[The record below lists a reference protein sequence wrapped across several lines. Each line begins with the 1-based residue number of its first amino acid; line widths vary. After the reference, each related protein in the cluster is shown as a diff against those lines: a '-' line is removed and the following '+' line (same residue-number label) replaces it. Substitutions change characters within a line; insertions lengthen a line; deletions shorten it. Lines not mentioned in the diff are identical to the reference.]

1 MLGGHPLC
9 SKQPYTGRMVTHY
22 DDRHSGHRTP
32 ADGHVF
38 ADLGFPAEEA
48 AALLAKA
55 DARMQSY
62 IEGTVLEVLSAL
74 GLAHVR
80 CADGSVVGVNR
91 STPGVNF
98 DQLHP
103 GDLLR
108 LAVVQPFSRVV
119 RAEFHR

>member
-1 MLGGHPLC
+1 MATLN
-9 SKQPYTGRMVTHY
+9 
-22 DDRHSGHRTP
+22 DDLRSGHLTP
-32 ADGHVF
+32 ADGNVF
-38 ADLGFPAEEA
+38 SDLGFPAEEA
-48 AALLAKA
+48 AALLAEA
-55 DARMQSY
+55 DARMESD
-62 IEGTVLEVLSAL
+62 IEGTVLEVLPAL

-80 CADGSVVGVNR
+80 CADGSVVGINR
-91 STPGVNF
+91 ATPGVNF